1 MTLQLVTGPT
11 NASKAGVVLGLVR
24 RWAAEG
30 RRPVLV
36 VPTGP
41 DAERYRRELL
51 RVSGGVSVGVTV
63 GTFARLA
70 EDVRRAVDVT
80 AATLGP
86 LARDRLLAGALR
98 AVPAGRPLG
107 GTAGRRGVRR
117 RLDALLEEL
126 GERGFGPGQLHADLL
141 ALDPAE
147 HGVDGQLVD
156 DLRQVLEAV
165 AASALHLTDGG
176 GRPLATPAAQGL
188 AVRRRLAAD
197 PAAWGGRPVAF
208 YGFDDLTFAQLA
220 LVRTLSRAADVVV
233 SLPFEDDRIATAAR
247 RPVVE
252 ELRAVALDVA
262 GRAVG
267 GTGALPLRAGASELE
282 DARVAGVD
290 AHEVR
295 LLPPA
300 VADGGLARLERRLF
314 EPAAADVTV
323 AADTGRAAGS
333 HPLADGS
340 PEDAGARSPDAAA
353 DGAAD
358 GTELH
363 DVVLVTGGSARAE
376 AEALADEL
384 LRVVAAEGLDWH
396 DVAIAVRGAAGP
408 PGARLERELVARGV
422 PVARPRDLPA
432 RRTAVGRAVAAL
444 VRIGT
449 GGADAADV
457 VCVLRSGATLAN
469 LEAIDAFAL
478 ALSRSGVTDAGAA
491 EVRAHQFVPTLEGRD
506 LLGTVPVDERP
517 LRTERLIAALQPA
530 ITTLE
535 ELLRSPTLPAARDP
549 ELRAA
554 RRLREQ
560 LRGLEALAAADAAL
574 LPDPAELADELGE
587 LPVPVG
593 EAPGRGRL
601 EIAEPGALRGRQV
614 QVLALADLRE
624 QAFPAPERV
633 DPLVDRDA
641 REVLSRAGGTTIEVP
656 VERLAA
662 ERVLF
667 LELAA
672 RPTRRLVLSRPAASD
687 TGEALP
693 PAPFLGDALAA
704 LLPDRPRAV
713 LHGASEVRAPSRR
726 PVATAAP
733 FGADLDDA
741 GRETVRRVL
750 LERSRFA
757 VREVERLARCPV
769 CWTVEHLARAQDDEP
784 QTEPQVHGN
793 LVHGVL
799 DRALVEV
806 AGDGTPYGD
815 LDPEVLVA
823 AGRRALTALGP
834 RAVAMLPE
842 HRASVLLRRVDVG
855 VSAVLRALPD
865 RYATASLRATEVVV
879 DDGAD
884 TPPVQLG
891 DGARAIGR
899 IDRVD
904 EVPLPDGS
912 TGVGVV
918 DYKLGTGGAIGCGR
932 WSSTATLQAALYLS
946 AVAEPARPAAYALYQ
961 PTSPV
966 SGVDPGARPP
976 AGLELRGVLG
986 GRTRGPKELDEV
998 AAIVEAARRQ
1008 AARAV
1013 ADLRAGG
1020 VTPLPG
1026 ASTHA
1031 DTGECDHPA
1040 VARLLT

>member
-1 MTLQLVTGPT
+1 
-11 NASKAGVVLGLVR
+11 
-24 RWAAEG
+24 
-30 RRPVLV
+30 
-36 VPTGP
+36 
-41 DAERYRRELL
+41 
-51 RVSGGVSVGVTV
+51 
-63 GTFARLA
+63 
-70 EDVRRAVDVT
+70 
-80 AATLGP
+80 
-86 LARDRLLAGALR
+86 
-98 AVPAGRPLG
+98 
-107 GTAGRRGVRR
+107 
-117 RLDALLEEL
+117 
-126 GERGFGPGQLHADLL
+126 
-141 ALDPAE
+141 
-147 HGVDGQLVD
+147 
-156 DLRQVLEAV
+156 
-165 AASALHLTDGG
+165 
-176 GRPLATPAAQGL
+176 
-188 AVRRRLAAD
+188 
-197 PAAWGGRPVAF
+197 
-208 YGFDDLTFAQLA
+208 
-220 LVRTLSRAADVVV
+220 
-233 SLPFEDDRIATAAR
+233 
-247 RPVVE
+247 
-252 ELRAVALDVA
+252 
-262 GRAVG
+262 
-267 GTGALPLRAGASELE
+267 
-282 DARVAGVD
+282 
-290 AHEVR
+290 
-295 LLPPA
+295 
-300 VADGGLARLERRLF
+300 
-314 EPAAADVTV
+314 
-323 AADTGRAAGS
+323 
-333 HPLADGS
+333 
-340 PEDAGARSPDAAA
+340 
-353 DGAAD
+353 
-358 GTELH
+358 
-363 DVVLVTGGSARAE
+363 
-376 AEALADEL
+376 
-384 LRVVAAEGLDWH
+384 
-396 DVAIAVRGAAGP
+396 VAIAVRGAAGP
-408 PGARLERELVARGV
+408 PGARLERELAARGV

-506 LLGTVPVDERP
+506 LLGTLPVDERP

-530 ITTLE
+530 IATLE

-554 RRLREQ
+554 RRLREH

-593 EAPGRGRL
+593 DAPGRDRL
-601 EIAEPGALRGRQV
+601 EIAEPPALRGRQV

-641 REVLSRAGGTTIEVP
+641 REVLSRAGGTTLEVP

-687 TGEALP
+687 AGEELP

-713 LHGASEVRAPSRR
+713 VRGASEVRAPARR
-726 PVATAAP
+726 PVAAAAP
-733 FGADLDDA
+733 FGAALDDA

-784 QTEPQVHGN
+784 RTEPQVHGT

-815 LDPEVLVA
+815 LDPEALVA
-823 AGRRALTALGP
+823 AGRRALAALGP

-865 RYATASLRATEVVV
+865 RYAAASLRATEVVV

-884 TPPVQLG
+884 IAPVQLG

-918 DYKLGTGGAIGCGR
+918 DYKLGTGGAVGCGR

-998 AAIVEAARRQ
+998 AAIVDGARGQ

-1013 ADLRAGG
+1013 AGLRAGG

-1026 ASTHA
+1026 ASVHA
-1031 DTGECDHPA
+1031 DAGECDHPA

>member
-1 MTLQLVTGPT
+1 VTLQLVTGPT

-24 RWAAEG
+24 RWAAEH

-63 GTFARLA
+63 GTFGRLSD
-70 EDVRRAVDVT
+70 DVRRAVDVT

-98 AVPAGRPLG
+98 AVRPGRPLG
-107 GTAGRRGVRR
+107 GTAARRGVRR

-126 GERGFGPGQLHADLL
+126 GERGFGPAQLHDDLS

-147 HGVDGQLVD
+147 HGVDGQLVQ

-176 GRPLATPAAQGL
+176 GHPLASPAAQGL

-247 RPVVE
+247 RPVVD

-262 GRAVG
+262 GQAVG
-267 GTGALPLRAGASELE
+267 GTGALPLRAGAPELDE
-282 DARVAGVD
+282 QRVAGID

-300 VADGGLARLERRLF
+300 QTDGGLARLERRLF
-314 EPAAADVTV
+314 EPGAHDPAAPGEQT
-323 AADTGRAAGS
+323 AAVGR
-333 HPLADGS
+333 
-340 PEDAGARSPDAAA
+340 
-353 DGAAD
+353 
-358 GTELH
+358 ELD

-384 LRVVAAEGLDWH
+384 LGVVAAEGLAWH

-408 PGARLERELVARGV
+408 PGARLERELAARGV

-432 RRTAVGRAVAAL
+432 RRTAVGRAVVAL
-444 VRIGT
+444 VRLAT
-449 GGADAADV
+449 GGADAGDV
-457 VCVLRSGATLAN
+457 VCVLRAGATLAN
-469 LEAIDAFAL
+469 LEATDAFAL
-478 ALSRSGVTDAGAA
+478 ELSRSGVTDAGAA

-506 LLGTVPVDERP
+506 LLSTVPVDGRP
-517 LRTERLIAALQPA
+517 LRTERLIAALLPA
-530 ITTLE
+530 IATLE
-535 ELLRSPTLPAARDP
+535 ELLGSPTLPAARDG

-554 RRLREQ
+554 RRLAEH
-560 LRGLEALAAADAAL
+560 LRGLEALAAADATL
-574 LPDPAELADELGE
+574 LPESAELADELGD
-587 LPVPVG
+587 LAVPVG
-593 EAPGRGRL
+593 EDPGRGRL

-614 QVLALADLRE
+614 AVLALADLRE

-641 REVLSRAGGTTIEVP
+641 REVLSRAGGTTLGVP

-672 RPTRRLVLSRPAASD
+672 RPTRRLVLSRPSASD
-687 TGEALP
+687 AGEALP
-693 PAPFLGDALAA
+693 PAPFLGAALTA

-713 LHGASEVRAPSRR
+713 VRGASEVRAPARR
-726 PVATAAP
+726 AVAAAAP
-733 FGADLDDA
+733 FGSDLDDA

-784 QTEPQVHGN
+784 RTEPQVHGT

-815 LDPEVLVA
+815 LDPEAFVA
-823 AGRRALTALGP
+823 AGRRALAALGP
-834 RAVAMLPE
+834 RAVATLPE

-865 RYATASLRATEVVV
+865 RYAAASLRATEVVV
-879 DDGAD
+879 DEGAEIG
-884 TPPVQLG
+884 PVDLG
-891 DGARAIGR
+891 DGAHAIGR

-904 EVPLPDGS
+904 EVALPDGG

-918 DYKLGTGGAIGCGR
+918 DYKLGTGGAIGSGR
-932 WSSTATLQAALYLS
+932 WSATATLQAALYLS
-946 AVAEPARPAAYALYQ
+946 AVADAARPAAYALYQ

-966 SGVDPGARPP
+966 SGVDPGARSP

-986 GRTRGPKELDEV
+986 GRTRGPKGLDEV
-998 AAIVEAARRQ
+998 AEIVERARRQ
-1008 AARAV
+1008 AVRAV

-1020 VTPLPG
+1020 VTPVPG
-1026 ASTHA
+1026 ASVHA
-1031 DTGECDHPA
+1031 DTGECDHAA

>member
-1 MTLQLVTGPT
+1 
-11 NASKAGVVLGLVR
+11 
-24 RWAAEG
+24 
-30 RRPVLV
+30 
-36 VPTGP
+36 
-41 DAERYRRELL
+41 
-51 RVSGGVSVGVTV
+51 
-63 GTFARLA
+63 
-70 EDVRRAVDVT
+70 
-80 AATLGP
+80 
-86 LARDRLLAGALR
+86 
-98 AVPAGRPLG
+98 
-107 GTAGRRGVRR
+107 
-117 RLDALLEEL
+117 
-126 GERGFGPGQLHADLL
+126 
-141 ALDPAE
+141 
-147 HGVDGQLVD
+147 
-156 DLRQVLEAV
+156 
-165 AASALHLTDGG
+165 
-176 GRPLATPAAQGL
+176 
-188 AVRRRLAAD
+188 
-197 PAAWGGRPVAF
+197 
-208 YGFDDLTFAQLA
+208 
-220 LVRTLSRAADVVV
+220 
-233 SLPFEDDRIATAAR
+233 
-247 RPVVE
+247 
-252 ELRAVALDVA
+252 
-262 GRAVG
+262 
-267 GTGALPLRAGASELE
+267 
-282 DARVAGVD
+282 
-290 AHEVR
+290 
-295 LLPPA
+295 
-300 VADGGLARLERRLF
+300 
-314 EPAAADVTV
+314 
-323 AADTGRAAGS
+323 
-333 HPLADGS
+333 
-340 PEDAGARSPDAAA
+340 
-353 DGAAD
+353 
-358 GTELH
+358 
-363 DVVLVTGGSARAE
+363 
-376 AEALADEL
+376 
-384 LRVVAAEGLDWH
+384 
-396 DVAIAVRGAAGP
+396 
-408 PGARLERELVARGV
+408 
-422 PVARPRDLPA
+422 
-432 RRTAVGRAVAAL
+432 
-444 VRIGT
+444 
-449 GGADAADV
+449 
-457 VCVLRSGATLAN
+457 
-469 LEAIDAFAL
+469 
-478 ALSRSGVTDAGAA
+478 
-491 EVRAHQFVPTLEGRD
+491 VPTLEGRD

-517 LRTERLIAALQPA
+517 LRTERLLAALQPA
-530 ITTLE
+530 IVTLE
-535 ELLRSPTLPAARDP
+535 ELLGSPTLPAARDA
-549 ELRAA
+549 ERRAA
-554 RRLREQ
+554 RRLGEH
-560 LRGLEALAAADAAL
+560 LRGLEKLAAADAAL
-574 LPDPAELADELGE
+574 LPDAAELADELSE

-593 EAPGRGRL
+593 DDPGRGRL
-601 EIAEPGALRGRQV
+601 EIAEPPALRGRQV

-641 REVLSRAGGTTIEVP
+641 REVLSRAGGTMLEVP

-687 TGEALP
+687 AGEELP

-713 LHGASEVRAPSRR
+713 VRGASEVRAPARR

-784 QTEPQVHGN
+784 KTEPQVHGT

-815 LDPEVLVA
+815 LDPDALVA
-823 AGRRALTALGP
+823 AGRRALAALGP

-884 TPPVQLG
+884 ISPVDLG

-904 EVPLPDGS
+904 EVPLPDAG

-932 WSSTATLQAALYLS
+932 WASTATLQAALYLS

-998 AAIVEAARRQ
+998 AGIVEAARRQ

-1026 ASTHA
+1026 SSVHA
-1031 DTGECDHPA
+1031 DAGECDHPA